1 VKIALSVDALAP
13 SLTGI
18 GRYTWEL
25 VKGLQQHSAVD
36 GLGFYRHGRAVAD
49 PAVYLAASGK
59 APSYWPGQK
68 WWQRRCYRQL
78 VGSSFCH
85 GTNYFLPPEAETG
98 VITVH
103 DLSVFK
109 YPETHPIE
117 RIREFEK
124 LLPDSVE
131 RASHIITDSVA
142 VRQEVI
148 DFFRINPE
156 KITAVALGADPRYRP
171 ATPHQAWPL
180 LQQLGLQPGRYNLCV
195 STLEPRKR
203 IDNLL
208 HSYQLLTPAERQAY
222 PLVLAGTNGWLNSGL
237 LKQVDQAQQ
246 QGWLYRTGF
255 VSDAQLVELYQGACL
270 FIYPSVYEGFGL
282 PVLEA
287 MACGIPVITAQTA
300 CLLEVAGDAG
310 VVAADAEPAALAQTM
325 RELLADPQRRQA
337 LAVAGSQRAAQYSWA
352 GCIGLTLRVY
362 AKAGGAA

>member
-1 VKIALSVDALAP
+1 MKIALSVDALAP

-36 GLGFYRHGRAVAD
+36 ELGFYRHGRAVAD
-49 PAVYLAASGK
+49 PAVYLAENGK

-124 LLPDSVE
+124 LLP
-131 RASHIITDSVA
+131 ASIEKACHVITDSEA

-148 DFFRINPE
+148 DWFSLDSSKVTAIHLGVDPAFKPAHPAQSWHYLE
-156 KITAVALGADPRYRP
+156 KLALKAGNYS
-171 ATPHQAWPL
+171 
-180 LQQLGLQPGRYNLCV
+180 LCV

-203 IDNLL
+203 ISELL
-208 HSYQLLTPAERQAY
+208 NAYRLLPHSLRQQC
-222 PLVLAGTNGWLNSGL
+222 PLVLAGTQGWENELLLVQIRLAQAEGWLI
-237 LKQVDQAQQ
+237 
-246 QGWLYRTGF
+246 YPGF
-255 VSDAQLVELYQGACL
+255 VSESTLVELYQGAKL
-270 FIYPSVYEGFGL
+270 FIYPSLYEGFGL
-282 PVLEA
+282 PVAEA
-287 MACGIPVITAQTA
+287 MACGVPVLSSDCV
-300 CLLEVAGDAG
+300 CLKEIGRGISNEVDISNQAEFVQNLLSLLDASDSNI
-310 VVAADAEPAALAQTM
+310 ASSDIKPNTY
-325 RELLADPQRRQA
+325 RYDW
-337 LAVAGSQRAAQYSWA
+337 GSCVQETIDIYSN
-352 GCIGLTLRVY
+352 CRVLR
-362 AKAGGAA
+362 

>member
-1 VKIALSVDALAP
+1 MKIALSVDALAP

-36 GLGFYRHGRAVAD
+36 ELGFYRHGRAVAD

-68 WWQRRCYRQL
+68 WWQRRCYQQL

-124 LLPDSVE
+124 LLP
-131 RASHIITDSVA
+131 ASIEKACHVITDSEA

-148 DFFRINPE
+148 DWFSLDSS
-156 KITAVALGADPRYRP
+156 KVTAIHLGVDAAFKPALSTQNWQHLREM
-171 ATPHQAWPL
+171 
-180 LQQLGLQPGRYNLCV
+180 GLQPGGYSLCV

-203 IDNLL
+203 ISELL
-208 HSYQLLTPAERQAY
+208 HAYKKLPANLKQRY
-222 PLVLAGTNGWLNSGL
+222 PLVLAGTNGWENERL
-237 LKQVDQAQQ
+237 LLQIQQAQAE
-246 QGWLYRTGF
+246 GWLIYPGY
-255 VSDAQLVELYQGACL
+255 VSEPCLVQLYQGTRL
-270 FIYPSVYEGFGL
+270 FIYPSLYEGFGL
-282 PVLEA
+282 PVAEA
-287 MACGIPVITAQTA
+287 MACGVPVLASDIN
-300 CLLEVAGDAG
+300 CLIEIGNGMTSHIDVEDVIKFSSTIYHLLSVQNDYSLDMSFSKNTPVYDWNTCVQATVAI
-310 VVAADAEPAALAQTM
+310 
-325 RELLADPQRRQA
+325 
-337 LAVAGSQRAAQYSWA
+337 YSMN
-352 GCIGLTLRVY
+352 Y
-362 AKAGGAA
+362 S